1 MLERL
6 EDMQLKDTL
15 RMFNGL
21 VERCFSE
28 CVTGFR
34 SKALT
39 GPEEKCVS
47 VCANKYLK
55 HSVSQRQRGRVGARG
70 FLTSPHPPTVTRR
83 GVSASDSA
91 SSRCSNRRVP
101 RVAVGR
107 EEWNWS
113 AECVLEGRGGF
124 RVVRFLHLSS

>member
-1 MLERL
+1 MVRPRRSSTRLITASKCECLWRPAEMLERL

-55 HSVSQRQRGRVGARG
+55 HSVS
-70 FLTSPHPPTVTRR
+70 
-83 GVSASDSA
+83 
-91 SSRCSNRRVP
+91 
-101 RVAVGR
+101 
-107 EEWNWS
+107 
-113 AECVLEGRGGF
+113 
-124 RVVRFLHLSS
+124 